1 MDEQERLQLYERV
14 QLTKL
19 FKEAKNLLQAKTSLI
34 ELILLLKDRAE
45 RLEQRLEELDS
56 RLRNTLNVRTIND
69 NVTSYEDLHSEID

>member
-1 MDEQERLQLYERV
+1 MDKQERLQLYEKV

-19 FKEAKNLLQAKTSLI
+19 FKEAQNLIKAKTSLI

-69 NVTSYEDLHSEID
+69 NVTSYEDLQSEID

>member
-1 MDEQERLQLYERV
+1 MNEQERLQLYERV

-19 FKEAKNLLQAKTSLI
+19 FKEAQNLLQAKTSLM

-69 NVTSYEDLHSEID
+69 NVTSYEDLQSEID